1 MTRREK
7 LSNGANLY
15 PRAARRSPIQ
25 LPADT
30 LLDSQNNILE
40 MIATG
45 IPLGDILV
53 TVARF
58 VETQSPGALCSIFLL
73 ERDGKSLRAGA
84 APSLPE
90 SYNREVTRVPVG
102 PSVGS
107 CGTAA
112 FRREMVVVE
121 DIARDPLWADFRA
134 LALSHDLRACWSTPI
149 FSPKDALLGTFA
161 VYYREARGPEGEDF
175 ALIEVATHL
184 AGIAI
189 ERQHVEEALRRQ
201 NEELAALHETTLGII
216 NRLNADNLLESL
228 LARATTLMGTQHGY
242 LCVVE
247 PGTGH
252 MVTRAGTGIFA
263 NLLNYQ
269 PHYDKGLAGRV
280 WATGAPLAL
289 ENYGEWAGKRPGFNA
304 LRAVAGIPLRV
315 GEEVVGVLG
324 VAYPD
329 DGRTFGPDEVAF
341 LCRFGQLASL
351 ALGNA
356 RLYAEAQGEL
366 MVRKQTEAALRVSER
381 RYRQLFE
388 RNLAGVYRSTPD
400 GRILDCNDA
409 LVKILG
415 CESREDLMGRLA
427 SEFYWNAE
435 ERKDI
440 LSGLRQQH
448 SFTNSEILLKRKD
461 GSPVWVLDSATLI
474 EGGNNSD
481 GSVAMEGTIIDITE
495 RKLLEEQL
503 LHQAFHDPLTG
514 LPNRA
519 LFMDRLEHAL
529 ARVGR
534 SAGSLAV
541 LFLDLDEFK
550 VINDSLGHKVGD
562 HLLEAVS
569 NRIEL
574 CLRAGD
580 TVARLGGD
588 EFTVLLEELDGVH
601 EAEEVAARIG
611 TELQRPF
618 HLEGQDLFITTSV
631 GIAISSPGHDQ
642 PADLLRNADIAMYA
656 AKRAGKSR
664 YAIFEAEM
672 NSRLWE
678 RMQTETE
685 LRRALEHGEFLLQ
698 YQPVVEL
705 ETGRVMELEALV
717 RWQHPTRGLVSPSE
731 FIPVAEESGLILPLG
746 EWVLREACRQMRQ
759 WHTLGSEKD
768 GRRKTK
774 DEVSHLADLALRTKL
789 ILSVNLSP
797 RQFRHP
803 GLVEDIEQILEDT
816 GMDPSYLKLEI
827 TESVALDNTDAT
839 VATLRELRKFGIHIA
854 IDDFGMGYSAL
865 SYLKRYPV
873 DTLKLDRSFVDGMGH
888 DIEDTAIVNAV
899 VAFAKTLNLS
909 VTAEG
914 IETVEQLTQLQS
926 LGCHRGQGFYFAR
939 PMAAEAVTSLLATDK
954 TWGVEQWCILP
965 ERCG

>member
-1 MTRREK
+1 MD
-7 LSNGANLY
+7 A
-15 PRAARRSPIQ
+15 
-25 LPADT
+25 
-30 LLDSQNNILE
+30 QNNILE
-40 MIATG
+40 MIATDV
-45 IPLGDILV
+45 PLSAVLDTL
-53 TVARF
+53 AHF
-58 VETQSPGALCSIFLL
+58 MEDQAPGTLCSIFLL
-73 ERDGKSLRAGA
+73 ERDGKTLRGSA

-90 SYNREVTRVPVG
+90 SYNRAVERITVG

-112 FRREMVVVE
+112 HLGETVIVT
-121 DIARDPLWADFRA
+121 DIARDPLWADYRDLA
-134 LALSHDLRACWSTPI
+134 LAHGLCACWSTPI
-149 FSPKDALLGTFA
+149 FSPKGALLGTFA
-161 VYYREARGPEGEDF
+161 VYYREPRSPGPGEL

-189 ERQHVEEALRRQ
+189 ERQRVAEELRRH
-201 NEELAALHETTLGII
+201 NEELAALHETTLGLI
-216 NRLNADNLLESL
+216 NRLDSENLLESL
-228 LARATTLMGTQHGY
+228 VARAAALLGTPHGY
-242 LCVVE
+242 MYVVE
-247 PGTGH
+247 PGTRR
-252 MVTRAGTGIFA
+252 MAILAGTGLFA
-263 NLLNYQ
+263 NRLGDRLNYNE
-269 PHYDKGLAGRV
+269 GLGGRV
-280 WATGAPLAL
+280 WATGVPIAL
-289 ENYGEWAGKRPGFNA
+289 EDYRTWPGRRSGFDE
-304 LRAVAGIPLRV
+304 LHAVVCIPLRV
-315 GEEVVGVLG
+315 GEDIVGVLG
-324 VAYPD
+324 LAYPP

-356 RLYAEAQGEL
+356 RLYAEAQQEL
-366 MVRKQTEAALRVSER
+366 VVRKRAEEALSVSER

-415 CESREDLMGRLA
+415 CDSRQDLMGRRA

-435 ERKDI
+435 DRKDM
-440 LSGLRQQH
+440 LTDLRQQH
-448 SFTNSEILLKRKD
+448 SVTNSEIRLKRKD

-474 EGGNNSD
+474 EGGNNGD
-481 GSVAMEGTIIDITE
+481 GPGVMEGTIIDITE

-503 LHQAFHDPLTG
+503 LHQAFHDPLTD
-514 LPNRA
+514 LPNRS

-529 ARVGR
+529 VRAGR
-534 SAGSLAV
+534 STTEVAV

-562 HLLEAVS
+562 QLLIAVGR
-569 NRIEL
+569 RIET
-574 CLRAGD
+574 CIRAGD

-588 EFTVLLEELDGVH
+588 EFTVLLEDV
-601 EAEEVAARIG
+601 EAVREAVEIAERIAN
-611 TELQRPF
+611 ELQRPF
-618 HLEGQDLFITTSV
+618 HVEGQDLFITTSV
-631 GIAISSPGHDQ
+631 GIALSGPGHDQ
-642 PADLLRNADIAMYA
+642 PTDLLRNADIAMYE
-656 AKRAGKSR
+656 AKKAGKAR
-664 YAIFEAEM
+664 YALFEPGM

-685 LRRALEHGEFLLQ
+685 LRRALEHNEFTVH

-717 RWQHPTRGLVSPSE
+717 RWQHPTRGLVAPAE

-746 EWVLREACRQMRQ
+746 EWVLREACRHMRGWQ
-759 WHTLGSEKD
+759 QKQ
-768 GRRKTK
+768 GR
-774 DEVSHLADLALRTKL
+774 DDAPLL
-789 ILSVNLSP
+789 LSVNLSP

-803 GLVEDIEQILEDT
+803 RLVEDIVESLEET
-816 GMDPSYLKLEI
+816 GLDPRHLKLEI
-827 TESVALDNTDAT
+827 TESVALDNTEAT
-839 VATLRELRKFGIHIA
+839 IATLRDLRSLGISIA

-899 VAFAKTLNLS
+899 IAFARTLSLS

-926 LGCHRGQGFYFAR
+926 LGCDQGQGYYFAK
-939 PMAAEAVTSLLATDK
+939 PMTAEAVTALLATDNR
-954 TWGVEQWCILP
+954 WGMEQWCILP